1 MNKARISKREISNSQ
16 GTQSYMRSLTRRDVE
31 SKRREDTKRKKDLE
45 SRLLDPS
52 LTNKKKRAHLQ
63 KELDKLNR
71 SLAAE
76 KNSGRP
82 AKKKPK
88 SPRTG
93 QANGKG
99 KRAVKPKSPR
109 ARPSKSPG
117 ARPSSASNASEF
129 FAPMKLYSVSDLLSV
144 AMTKYEG
151 SSGFLS
157 AALAAKRKGV
167 QALTLK
173 ALPASEQSAP
183 SDCPLYEL
191 PGIVAEEAVG
201 LMREKYHFLL
211 TFTTYA
217 IVRDESLAM
226 KLWLDRFPDVDAARA
241 FQYLPA
247 SMKESMKFMND
258 GKPITSSGSEL
269 PPWPMDSTQ
278 LKQQDALARQR
289 ASEFIRRGIPNR
301 DECNLLKTILD
312 DIPAELEQFPFLFL
326 YEWNPSTSI
335 GQGDAVFANDRGG
348 LKSHQES
355 CIFIIINHH
364 IISNRLL
371 FAKDDAQIA
380 GEEVASS
387 DVRKR

>member
-1 MNKARISKREISNSQ
+1 MLKSFESGNSKSQ
-16 GTQSYMRSLTRRDVE
+16 KKKKG
-31 SKRREDTKRKKDLE
+31 KKKKGKGRKKSTQKPTIFDTVPTGRAKDMFMLQDEDLAD
-45 SRLLDPS
+45 LDPEYRE
-52 LTNKKKRAHLQ
+52 N
-63 KELDKLNR
+63 
-71 SLAAE
+71 
-76 KNSGRP
+76 
-82 AKKKPK
+82 PK
-88 SPRTG
+88 S
-93 QANGKG
+93 Q
-99 KRAVKPKSPR
+99 
-109 ARPSKSPG
+109 
-117 ARPSSASNASEF
+117 F

-355 CIFIIINHH
+355 CIFINHQSPYN
-364 IISNRLL
+364 IESITVCERRR
-371 FAKDDAQIA
+371 
-380 GEEVASS
+380 S
-387 DVRKR
+387 DSR